1 MQQAAFTAGIRRT
14 HRQATAA
21 AGTVLEYAGPR
32 TVVVSA
38 PGHGLTYVTLDH
50 HGLMPG
56 GVTVT
61 PAGFQAL
68 RRMLAGTAPGQRI
81 PSWFGGFGK
90 PDTDLTLG
98 PRLIDVGQVAL
109 LSDMLA
115 EIPAAGSGPGDAQ
128 GVRRRARRLVDRL
141 NGGFHG
147 EQELRSLIGVGPG
160 TTPTGDDVVVGV
172 LAGLRLSGRTR
183 EQARLTAA
191 LWPLL
196 ARTTRASRHFLAWA
210 MRGQFATPVRGLGDA
225 LGAGTD
231 LAAAITRMR
240 HWGATSG
247 VDLMYGLAAVLTD
260 SHASPAPLASPVL
273 GRAS

>member
-1 MQQAAFTAGIRRT
+1 MAGIRRT
-14 HRQATAA
+14 HRQATGA

-68 RRMLAGTAPGQRI
+68 RRMLAGTVPGQRI
-81 PSWFGGFGK
+81 PSWFVGLGR

-98 PRLIDVGQVAL
+98 PRMIDAGQVAL
-109 LSDMLA
+109 LGRRLA
-115 EIPAAGSGPGDAQ
+115 EMPVTGSGPVDAQ
-128 GVRRRARRLVDRL
+128 GVRRGARRLVDRL
-141 NGGFHG
+141 SGGFDC
-147 EQELRSLIGVGPG
+147 ERELTSLIGVGPG

-172 LAGLRLSGRTR
+172 LAGLRLTGRTR
-183 EQARLTAA
+183 EQTRLTAS

-210 MRGQFATPVRGLGDA
+210 MRGQFATPVRGLGEA

-231 LAAAITRMR
+231 LAAAMARMR

-247 VDLMYGLAAVLTD
+247 VDLMHGLAAALTD
-260 SHASPAPLASPVL
+260 SHARPAQLPSPVL
-273 GRAS
+273 GSAS